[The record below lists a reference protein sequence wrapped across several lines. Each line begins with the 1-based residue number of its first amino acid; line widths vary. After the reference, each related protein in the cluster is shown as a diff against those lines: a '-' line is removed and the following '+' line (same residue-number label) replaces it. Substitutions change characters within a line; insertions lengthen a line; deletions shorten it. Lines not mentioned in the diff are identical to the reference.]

1 VEVHSANGY
10 LLEQFLR
17 DSIND
22 RSDAYGGPIPNRAR
36 LLLEVMQAITAEIGG
51 ARTGIRLSPVT
62 PANDAGLD
70 SDPQALF
77 NHVVEGL
84 APLKLAYIHVIEGAT
99 GGARDV
105 APFDYEALRR
115 RYRQDHPGGTW
126 VVNNG
131 YTREMAL
138 EAIASGRADAVAFGK
153 PFISN
158 PDLVAR
164 LRTDSPLAPLVRE
177 TLYGGG
183 ATGYTDYPALGG

>member
-1 VEVHSANGY
+1 
-10 LLEQFLR
+10 
-17 DSIND
+17 
-22 RSDAYGGPIPNRAR
+22 
-36 LLLEVMQAITAEIGG
+36 
-51 ARTGIRLSPVT
+51 VT

-115 RYRQDHPGGTW
+115 RYRQDHPSGAW

-164 LRTDSPLAPLVRE
+164 LRPTLRSHRWCAKRSTAAAPPATPTTRRWRADPRGRGAPGIFPACPFAGPGDVLEGVGGIRSP
-177 TLYGGG
+177 
-183 ATGYTDYPALGG
+183 ATGASP